1 MSQPNVEA
9 FKRGIEAYNR
19 GDVEA
24 LLDELDPRVE
34 WRPSL
39 PVLLGGDLTVYRG
52 HDGIR
57 EMLRELDEVLPERR
71 LDFSD
76 IQETDDRVVATGRLR
91 TRGRGSGAVTESLF
105 GWVADFKDGKATR
118 IRTYLDPEEALEAG
132 AVNE

>member
-1 MSQPNVEA
+1 MSERNVEA

-39 PVLLGGDLTVYRG
+39 PVLLGGERTVYRG

-76 IQETDDRVVATGRLR
+76 IRERDDRLVATGRLR
-91 TRGRGSGAVTESLF
+91 TRGRGSGAVTESRF
-105 GWVADFKDGKATR
+105 GWVADFKDGKACR
-118 IRTYLDPEEALEAG
+118 IRTYLDPEEALEA
-132 AVNE
+132 ATVNE

>member
-1 MSQPNVEA
+1 MSQRNVEA
-9 FKRGIEAYNR
+9 FKRGIAAYNR

-24 LLDELDPRVE
+24 LLDTLHPRVE

-52 HDGIR
+52 HAGVR
-57 EMLRELDEVLPERR
+57 AMLRELDDVIPERR

-76 IQETDDRVVATGRLR
+76 IRETDDRVVATGRIR

-118 IRTYLDPEEALEAG
+118 IRTYLDPEEALEAA

>member
-1 MSQPNVEA
+1 MSQRNVEA

-24 LLDELDPRVE
+24 LLAELDPRVE

-39 PVLLGGDLTVYRG
+39 PVLLGGERTVYRG

-57 EMLRELDEVLPERR
+57 EMLLELDEVLPERR

-76 IQETDDRVVATGRLR
+76 IQEMNDRVVATGRLR

-105 GWVADFKDGKATR
+105 GWVADFKDGKAAR
-118 IRTYLDPEEALEAG
+118 IRTYLDPEEAREAA